1 MKFEDI
7 RSVMDKLQAVL
18 EVYYPGIKVELGDQ
32 DAETPSYPFGSYK
45 VLVLNQDGTKS
56 SSSWIEAVDTDQF
69 KQVSRKNQH
78 ASISMAF
85 LHDKSI
91 ATCWDLSEKAMDW
104 FDSIEG
110 LTECEKLGI
119 TPQLITGDV
128 QDRTTVLESV
138 QYEYKTGF
146 DVMFKSRK
154 LSETQVQ
161 ATASAPSV
169 EFQEEA

>member
-7 RSVMDKLQAVL
+7 RSVMDKLQASL
-18 EVYYPGIKVELGDQ
+18 EEDYPGIKIELGDQ
-32 DAETPSYPFGSYK
+32 NVDTPEYPFGSYK
-45 VLVLNQDGTKS
+45 VLVLNQDATKS
-56 SSSWIEAVDTDQF
+56 ASSWIETVDPDQF
-69 KQVSRKNQH
+69 KQVSRKNQQ
-78 ASISMAF
+78 ASISMTF

-91 ATCWDLSEKAMDW
+91 ATCWDLSEKALDW

-110 LTECEKLGI
+110 LTECEKFGI
-119 TPQLITGDV
+119 TPHLINGDV

>member
-7 RSVMDKLQAVL
+7 NSVMGKLQEAL
-18 EVYYPGIKVELGDQ
+18 EASYPGIKIDMGDQ
-32 DAETPSYPFGSYK
+32 GFETPDYPFGSYK
-45 VLVLNQDGTKS
+45 ILVLNQDATKS
-56 SSSWIEAVDTDQF
+56 ASSWIEEIDTVQL
-69 KQVSRKNQH
+69 KQVVRKNQQ
-78 ASISMAF
+78 ASISMSF

-104 FDSIEG
+104 FDSIQG
-110 LTECEKLGI
+110 LSECEKFGI
-119 TPQLITGDV
+119 TPQLITRDV